1 MFSFSRATT
10 FGVQPPSQTTSTK
23 NQHGIE
29 RLIVSPM
36 LQRNESMSS
45 SRTNSLIDETVRN
58 MNENQKKS
66 PVRQNY
72 HMDDDDDDGKRFI
85 SK

>member
-1 MFSFSRATT
+1 
-10 FGVQPPSQTTSTK
+10 
-23 NQHGIE
+23 
-29 RLIVSPM
+29 M

-45 SRTNSLIDETVRN
+45 SRTSSLIDETVRN
-58 MNENQKKS
+58 MNENQMKS

-72 HMDDDDDDGKRFI
+72 RVDDDDDDGKRFI